1 MNRELLDVQAG
12 FRKGKETRDQIANI
26 HWIIQKAREFQK
38 NICFIGYT
46 NVFDCVDHNKL
57 WKTLKRWEYQI
68 IMRVRK
74 QQLEP
79 YMEQPTVS
87 KLRKKDKV
95 YLSPCLFNLYAEY
108 VMQNARLNELQAEI
122 ETANWN
128 INNLKYAEDTTLV
141 AESEKELD
149 ETW

>member
-1 MNRELLDVQAG
+1 
-12 FRKGKETRDQIANI
+12 
-26 HWIIQKAREFQK
+26 
-38 NICFIGYT
+38 
-46 NVFDCVDHNKL
+46 
-57 WKTLKRWEYQI
+57 
-68 IMRVRK
+68 MRVRK

-122 ETANWN
+122 EIANWN

-141 AESEKELD
+141 AESEEELD